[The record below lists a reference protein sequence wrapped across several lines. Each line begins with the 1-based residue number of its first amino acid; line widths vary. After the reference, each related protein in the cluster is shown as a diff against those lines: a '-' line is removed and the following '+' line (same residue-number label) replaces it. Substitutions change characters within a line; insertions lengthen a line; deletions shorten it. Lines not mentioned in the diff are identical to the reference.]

1 MAEATT
7 YWVGLTRQANTLL
20 QINTDSAT
28 FPAYIGIVAAA
39 EGLISNVYYLSLQR
53 DPRFNSVD
61 YPTAFFVDIETA
73 LGITLVNGD
82 VFIATPIQNGLTKEQ
97 KQILKLEIAA
107 KTRQADSNTRRV
119 YDISELPAK
128 YSGNDVY
135 DNLNEGGLV
144 TGRPWATTETPD
156 SISGLRFWIDTATT
170 STLNSGTYTDGTA
183 LTSWTE
189 RKQNASYAN
198 PIAQYRPTIQS
209 GAGDLQNGYP
219 VVRFAYP
226 SAGQWDQAEWTSVSG
241 FANATGY
248 TMILLAKL
256 TSNVLA
262 SSLHLLRIR
271 NTSGTY
277 STSIYYNSAAGR
289 FDLVAPTGSA
299 TVDTSVDPDSTWK
312 IITVRYDSTAAAA
325 NRFTFRWAKTARTV
339 TNATTPSG
347 ALAADAGSN
356 IMVGYFWDADWAEQM
371 VYNTA
376 LSDAQIIAL
385 EDYLSS
391 KWGVV

>member
-1 MAEATT
+1 MPVGFGGLPINITVQSFLNSATN
-7 YWVGLTRQANTLL
+7 LTITIPNDSTVATLKSSINGVEGTPTAIMNLYFNGTLL
-20 QINTDSAT
+20 TDATVINA
-28 FPAYIGIVAAA
+28 AGIVDGSYIASSSNLTESGLWTKQQRQEYKLQLAALKRA
-39 EGLISNVYYLSLQR
+39 ADG
-53 DPRFNSVD
+53 NS
-61 YPTAFFVDIETA
+61 
-73 LGITLVNGD
+73 
-82 VFIATPIQNGLTKEQ
+82 
-97 KQILKLEIAA
+97 
-107 KTRQADSNTRRV
+107 RRV
-119 YDISELPAK
+119 YDISELPTK
-128 YSGNDVY
+128 YSGNNVY

-144 TGRPWATTETPD
+144 QGRPWATTETPN
-156 SISGLRFWIDTATT
+156 SIAGLRFWLDTATT
-170 STLNSGTYTDGTA
+170 STLNSGTYTDGATLTA
-183 LTSWTE
+183 WAE

-209 GAGDLQNGYP
+209 GAGDLLNGYP

-277 STSIYYNSAAGR
+277 STSIYYNTAAGR

-299 TVDTSVDPDSTWK
+299 TVDTSVDPDGTWK

-347 ALAADAGSN
+347 ALAADAGNN

-391 KWGVV
+391 KWGV